1 VAVGIAVLKLVGQPL
16 VVWAIASAI
25 GLPLLE
31 TQAVV
36 LLAALPVG
44 INVYL
49 MAREFKGI
57 EGPVATSMLLSTLL
71 AAATVPLAL
80 SLLGVGR

>member
-1 VAVGIAVLKLVGQPL
+1 MKLVGQPV
-16 VVWAIASAI
+16 VVWAIAWAV
-25 GLPLLE
+25 GLPPLE

-49 MAREFKGI
+49 MAREFKAI
-57 EGPVATSMLLSTLL
+57 EGPVAASLLLSTLL
-71 AAATVPLAL
+71 AAVTTPFTLF
-80 SLLGVGR
+80 LLGVGR

>member
-1 VAVGIAVLKLVGQPL
+1 
-16 VVWAIASAI
+16 
-25 GLPLLE
+25 
-31 TQAVV
+31 V

-49 MAREFKGI
+49 MAREFKAI

-71 AAATVPLAL
+71 AAITVPLGL

>member
-1 VAVGIAVLKLVGQPL
+1 MKLVGQPL
-16 VVWAIASAI
+16 AVWAIAWAL
-25 GLPLLE
+25 GLPALE
-31 TQAVV
+31 TQVVV

-49 MAREFKGI
+49 MAREFNAI

-71 AAATVPLAL
+71 AALTTPFAL
-80 SLLGVGR
+80 FLLGVGR